1 MIKARIADELGMP
14 TGKQKLQVGVSIYF
28 FLTVCI
34 HGYIDVSCDTPCA
47 ALQPGRINPHIRV
60 KWVTFSPGQAQIA
73 PGL

>member
-1 MIKARIADELGMP
+1 MKARIADELGMP
-14 TGKQKLQVGVSIYF
+14 TGKQKLQVGVSICF

-47 ALQPGRINPHIRV
+47 AFQPSRVNSRIQL

-73 PGL
+73 LGL